1 MPLCGV
7 RVPCRRDRPATRRW
21 RVTAVNTHMRIA
33 EVTQPMP
40 SYRARIRIKAATVI
54 TVVSA
59 ESLTQA
65 RQLLQYLYGTDNV
78 VSISAISK

>member
-1 MPLCGV
+1 
-7 RVPCRRDRPATRRW
+7 
-21 RVTAVNTHMRIA
+21 MRIA

-40 SYRARIRIKAATVI
+40 SYRARIKIKSTTV
-54 TVVSA
+54 TTAVSA

-78 VSISAISK
+78 VSITSISN

>member
-1 MPLCGV
+1 MRLGI
-7 RVPCRRDRPATRRW
+7 
-21 RVTAVNTHMRIA
+21 NIHMRIT

-40 SYRARIRIKAATVI
+40 SFKARIRIKAFTV
-54 TVVSA
+54 TTAVSA

-78 VSISAISK
+78 LSISAIST

>member
-1 MPLCGV
+1 M
-7 RVPCRRDRPATRRW
+7 RW
-21 RVTAVNTHMRIA
+21 GINTHMRIA

-40 SYRARIRIKAATVI
+40 NFRARIRIKAVTVS

-78 VSISAISK
+78 VSISAINK

>member
-1 MPLCGV
+1 
-7 RVPCRRDRPATRRW
+7 
-21 RVTAVNTHMRIA
+21 MRIA
-33 EVTQPMP
+33 EVTQQLP
-40 SYRARIRIKAATVI
+40 SFRARIRIKAVTVT

-78 VSISAISK
+78 LSISTIST